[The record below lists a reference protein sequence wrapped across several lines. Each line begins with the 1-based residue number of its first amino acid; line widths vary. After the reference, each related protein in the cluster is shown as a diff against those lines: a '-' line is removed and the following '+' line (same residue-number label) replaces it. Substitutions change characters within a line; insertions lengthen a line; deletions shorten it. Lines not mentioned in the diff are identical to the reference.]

1 MNNNI
6 SNTTRNFVW
15 GSSQNPAIVI
25 IWNSITIRLWNTVGH
40 FIQTRTIHSARNIMG
55 QYTIDYFKE
64 ND

>member
-25 IWNSITIRLWNTVGH
+25 IWNSISHMMWNFVGSS
-40 FIQTRTIHSARNIMG
+40 IQISGIHSARNIVG